1 MKIVNLSAS
10 PHSRRSSSGF
20 TLLEMVMVM
29 AIIAVLAGGVIG
41 LLGNFGEGAKIQ
53 RAETDIK
60 TIDAAL
66 MNYNTLAGRY
76 PTTEQGLEALVT
88 KPTTAP
94 KPRRYPSKPFLK
106 AIPMDPW
113 GNPYAYKMPG
123 SQDPTTYEVLS
134 YGADGQPGGD
144 DDISSQDP
152 VQ

>member
-1 MKIVNLSAS
+1 MQLTAPTAS
-10 PHSRRSSSGF
+10 PLARRTSGGF

-41 LLGNFGEGAKIQ
+41 LLGNFGESSKIQ

-66 MNYNTLAGRY
+66 MQYKTLAGRY
-76 PTTEQGLEALVT
+76 PTSEQGLDALVK

-94 KPRRYPSKPFLK
+94 KPKRYPSDPYMK
-106 AIPMDPW
+106 ALPLDPW

-123 SQDPTTYEVLS
+123 SQNPRTYEVIS

>member
-1 MKIVNLSAS
+1 MKIVAHSAHRQS
-10 PHSRRSSSGF
+10 LRSARGF

-53 RAETDIK
+53 RAETDIQ
-60 TIDAAL
+60 TVNAAL

-76 PTTEQGLEALVT
+76 PTSEQGIEALVS

-134 YGADGQPGGD
+134 YGADGKPGGD

-152 VQ
+152 LQ

>member
-1 MKIVNLSAS
+1 
-10 PHSRRSSSGF
+10 
-20 TLLEMVMVM
+20 MVMVM

-41 LLGNFGEGAKIQ
+41 LLGNFGESSKIQ

-66 MNYNTLAGRY
+66 MQYNTIAGRY
-76 PTTEQGLEALVT
+76 PTSEQGLEALVS

-94 KPRRYPSKPFLK
+94 KPKRYPSKPFLK
-106 AIPMDPW
+106 ALPRAPW
-113 GNPYAYKMPG
+113 GNPYTYKMPG
-123 SQDPTTYEVLS
+123 SKDTTTYEVIS

-144 DDISSQDP
+144 NDISSQDP